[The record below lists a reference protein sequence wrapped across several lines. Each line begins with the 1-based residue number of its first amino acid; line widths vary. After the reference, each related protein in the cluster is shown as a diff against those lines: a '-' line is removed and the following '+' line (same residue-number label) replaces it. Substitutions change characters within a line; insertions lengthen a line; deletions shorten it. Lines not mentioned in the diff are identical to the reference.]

1 MKSRRHY
8 NRRMKLSN
16 SVRDHRVLARMTQ
29 EELAAAVEVSRQ
41 TVIAIEKGDYT
52 PSALLAMRIARV
64 FGKAVEDMFSIV
76 DD

>member
-1 MKSRRHY
+1 
-8 NRRMKLSN
+8 MKLSN
-16 SVRDHRVLARMTQ
+16 SVHDHRVLARMTQ
-29 EELAAAVEVSRQ
+29 GELAAAVEVSRQ

-64 FGKAVEDMFSIV
+64 FGKAVEDMFTIV

>member
-1 MKSRRHY
+1 M
-8 NRRMKLSN
+8 RMKLSN